1 MVETVP
7 VLAHAADRIA
17 LRRDRIPT
25 RVLLEEV
32 ERARSRSRAQER
44 FIPAVTIELEEAA
57 RPVRA
62 LGVAD
67 EEFDVHVTNDAR
79 AASVD
84 LAIEAREPVGA
95 FALTSHRQVGRIAA
109 SERRVHEAEEMRA
122 VEADLDDVG
131 PRLAHEI
138 EIGRVVVISPV
149 RDEAGE

>member
-1 MVETVP
+1 SKAFDAALAAAIVPIEVVDDESVDSLRDPEAHPSLEHLAPGGMVETGP

-67 EEFDVHVTNDAR
+67 EEFDVHVTDDAR

-95 FALTSHRQVGRIAA
+95 FALTSHR
-109 SERRVHEAEEMRA
+109 
-122 VEADLDDVG
+122 
-131 PRLAHEI
+131 
-138 EIGRVVVISPV
+138 
-149 RDEAGE
+149 